1 MVFIFT
7 SIELINK
14 ENKLSINIDSFIK
27 DTGILLTYF
36 EDGGLKGEFSKI
48 KGMNQHG
55 QSINS
60 TSFSE
65 RLINLEGIILADNR
79 KQIEAFRNLLVRI
92 LNPLQDVILK
102 YNENSTT
109 KEIVVRAEETPA
121 FSTDYKTNNENGLAF
136 KCDLNGYN
144 PFWQDLKEY
153 ETTLVTWIPNLE
165 FPAQENAGMEF
176 FHTEQTPNYWL
187 ETSEINI
194 NKKNYIQ
201 LSNLHDCNFNNYNL
215 TTKNNFTIKD
225 KNEVVILSEDDIW
238 SGVRTHYI
246 PVNNKEMVLSFN
258 NLSKENTI
266 ILYAFCFDSN
276 RFLIKQQCIKD
287 FAVHQTSYCNYK
299 KIVADEKSIVNF
311 DFINSDI
318 DSIILCFGFVAGT
331 NYQTSKSISKVKLE
345 EGNIATDWESA
356 IEDILFQEF
365 VTEFGEGIGQEWGY
379 RELKQIVEV
388 DNVGDVECPLRV
400 VFRANGDV
408 EKPYIQNVE
417 TYELIRINRTLKSG
431 DILEITTGYGNKNV
445 YLNGKKAHQYLD
457 FLNSSWLQ
465 LKPGINLIK
474 YGAEKGLNNL
484 DCTVFY
490 TPLYLGV

>member
-60 TSFSE
+60 TSLSE
-65 RLINLEGIILADNR
+65 RLINLEGIILADSM
-79 KQIEAFRNLLVRI
+79 KQIEAFKNLLVRI

-144 PFWQDLKEY
+144 PFWQDLKEH

-165 FPAQENAGMEF
+165 FPAQESEGIEL
-176 FHTEQTPNYWL
+176 FHTEQKPNYWL
-187 ETSEINI
+187 ETTTGKGKNLFDKSKVAKGRLYATIGDDFKVNTTSTGYCTSELIKIKENMDLRI
-194 NKKNYIQ
+194 SGNVNWIVLYSTDKKVVRLVEKANFTKSQIGECYIGFYS
-201 LSNLHDCNFNNYNL
+201 LADDYNL
-215 TTKNNFTIKD
+215 ND
-225 KNEVVILSEDDIW
+225 V
-238 SGVRTHYI
+238 
-246 PVNNKEMVLSFN
+246 
-258 NLSKENTI
+258 
-266 ILYAFCFDSN
+266 
-276 RFLIKQQCIKD
+276 Q
-287 FAVHQTSYCNYK
+287 
-299 KIVADEKSIVNF
+299 
-311 DFINSDI
+311 
-318 DSIILCFGFVAGT
+318 
-331 NYQTSKSISKVKLE
+331 LE
-345 EGNIATDWESA
+345 EGTTATAYEEYKEDKLDF
-356 IEDILFQEF
+356 IEFQS
-365 VTEFGEGIGQEWGY
+365 EFGEGIRQEWGY
-379 RELKQIVEV
+379 REIRQIIEV
-388 DNVGDVECPLRV
+388 NNIGDVECPLKV
-400 VFRANGDV
+400 MFRANGDV
-408 EKPYIQNVE
+408 EKPYIQDIE

-431 DILEITTGYGNKNV
+431 DVLEITTGYGNKNV

-457 FLNSSWLQ
+457 FLNSTWLQ
-465 LKPGINLIK
+465 LKPGVNLIK

-484 DCTVFY
+484 ECTVFY